1 MLSNASLWP
10 LVYAVINFSLT
21 DGYCHSCSM
30 SWHVRLLLNVLLVLY
45 FVIVQA

>member
-21 DGYCHSCSM
+21 AGYCHSCSM
-30 SWHVRLLLNVLLVLY
+30 LLNVLPVLY